1 MANLDLIARMHNG
14 HLGARISTTTDA
26 RYVDV
31 QIASRIMMQAEGVEK
46 TEISEFLQTAFNGL
60 KNFR

>member
-14 HLGARISTTTDA
+14 RLGARISTTTDA